1 MLKNLQVCN
10 FLIPQD
16 DIFPGQI
23 NLLKNKKQYE

>member
-1 MLKNLQVCN
+1 MLIYKYVI
-10 FLIPQD
+10 FFIPQD